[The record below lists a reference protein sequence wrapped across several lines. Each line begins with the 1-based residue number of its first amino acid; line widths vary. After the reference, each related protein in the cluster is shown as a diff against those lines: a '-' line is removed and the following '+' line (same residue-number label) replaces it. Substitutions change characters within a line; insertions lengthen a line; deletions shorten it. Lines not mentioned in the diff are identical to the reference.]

1 MWLYYCYVLW
11 MTAVEDVGWECKFST
26 GGLAEAVE
34 CYSLLAGGGG
44 GTCGGW
50 RLAAAKLWLGLD
62 FRFGGKKFKIEID
75 SSIWPRF
82 GGFKLN
88 STPRFGGKKVATPPP
103 PPTTTTQTK
112 THKPIDNWMQPIL
125 ILISI

>member
-1 MWLYYCYVLW
+1 M
-11 MTAVEDVGWECKFST
+11 
-26 GGLAEAVE
+26 
-34 CYSLLAGGGG
+34 LAGNVNLALVAWRRLWSA
-44 GTCGGW
+44 TLSWLAAAAARSGGW

-88 STPRFGGKKVATPPP
+88 STPVLAG
-103 PPTTTTQTK
+103 
-112 THKPIDNWMQPIL
+112 
-125 ILISI
+125 SS

>member
-1 MWLYYCYVLW
+1 MWLYNCYVLW

-34 CYSLLAGGGG
+34 CFSLLA
-44 GTCGGW
+44 GGW
-50 RLAAAKLWLGLD
+50 RLAAARSGGWRLAAAIIIILWLGLD
-62 FRFGGKKFKIEID
+62 FRFGGKIFKIEID

-88 STPRFGGKKVATPPP
+88 STPVLAG
-103 PPTTTTQTK
+103 
-112 THKPIDNWMQPIL
+112 
-125 ILISI
+125 SS